1 MSWRFLV
8 MESDEAPARD
18 WLGAVVQLPLRIA
31 ALYTS
36 GKRSIHALV
45 RVDAPDKAAWDRERD
60 ALRPALVTLGADP
73 ASLSAVRL
81 TRLPGCRRGNRLQRL
96 LYLNPAPNAAPLCEL
111 QPARVDGAAVW
122 LRWHEALTSDPAA
135 LDDPAE
141 RPEPPAALLTA
152 LAYYAAADPRCR
164 AARDHWRPLA
174 NAGSLPV
181 QTPAS
186 PVAAVA

>member
-1 MSWRFLV
+1 

-18 WLGAVVQLPLRIA
+18 WLGALVQLPLRIA

-36 GKRSIHALV
+36 GRRSIHALV
-45 RVDAPDKAAWDRERD
+45 RVDAPDKATWDRERD

-81 TRLPGCRRGNRLQRL
+81 TRLPGCRRGGRLQRL
-96 LYLNPAPNAAPLCEL
+96 PYLNPAPVAVPLCEL
-111 QPARVDGAAVW
+111 QAARVDGAAVW

-141 RPEPPAALLTA
+141 RPEAPAALLTA
-152 LAYYAAADPRCR
+152 LAYYAPADPRCR
-164 AARDHWRPLA
+164 VARDHWRTGAQPA
-174 NAGSLPV
+174 IAAAGGSV
-181 QTPAS
+181 
-186 PVAAVA
+186 